1 MMYLFTIDQNG
12 NIIENVEID
21 SCQTVSDVKLANNK
35 IMAIFDDKLIIFD
48 F

>member
-1 MMYLFTIDQNG
+1 MEPNG
-12 NIIENVEID
+12 KIIEKVKTDGCRE
-21 SCQTVSDVKLANNK
+21 VSDVLLANNK